1 MYIYIYLYIHV
12 YIYVCTY
19 GGWFPIMCFIYG
31 WSMESTISLGR
42 KERLHGL
49 PLTGCCA
56 LILFPQKLMGT
67 SESDSLICWV
77 HPLRK
82 GYLNPIE
89 SHIKSH
95 QSVKFH
101 GSILKMALIEPFL
114 FGPSSPP
121 KNVPKSNA
129 HQSPERKKQHKVDG
143 EVHTVYPLTM
153 TNIAIENVWKWP

>member
-1 MYIYIYLYIHV
+1 MYI

-31 WSMESTISLGR
+31 WSMDDYILGEKR
-42 KERLHGL
+42 KGTL
-49 PLTGCCA
+49 PAADWMLRPD
-56 LILFPQKLMGT
+56 FVSPLMGT

-101 GSILKMALIEPFL
+101 GSIRKMALIEPFL
-114 FGPSSPP
+114 FGPSSPQKMCP
-121 KNVPKSNA
+121 NQMPINLRKEKNNIKLMVKSILSTLW
-129 HQSPERKKQHKVDG
+129 QW
-143 EVHTVYPLTM
+143 LT
-153 TNIAIENVWKWP
+153 